1 MLHKN
6 FILFLFL
13 FSVQMFAQPGSFMV
27 QGNQA
32 YQKQQYD
39 KAIQEYEKVLNE
51 GYESAELYY
60 NLGNAYFRKGNL
72 GYAILNYE
80 KALKL
85 SPGDEDIQHNLAL
98 ANSRTI
104 DRINT
109 LPDFFLFQWW
119 ESFLAL
125 LTFSGWVYL
134 SYLFYILL
142 TGLIVFYFFTRRPD
156 LQRLSFF
163 SGIAILFLLII
174 SISISII
181 KYNREF
187 NIKNGVVVQQSATAK
202 LSPDADSKDA
212 FVIHEGLKVKVED
225 KVDNYYRI
233 TLNDGKQGWLP
244 QSDLRMI

>member
-1 MLHKN
+1 MLLKN
-6 FILFLFL
+6 IILFLL
-13 FSVQMFAQPGSFMV
+13 LSPIVLFAQPETFMQ
-27 QGNQA
+27 QGNGF

-39 KAIQEYEKVLNE
+39 EAIRSYDKVLNE

-60 NLGNAYFRKGNL
+60 NLGNAYYREGKL

-104 DRINT
+104 DRLNT
-109 LPDFFLFQWW
+109 LPDFFIFQWW

-125 LTFSGWVYL
+125 LTFSGWIYL
-134 SYLFYILL
+134 TYILYIIL
-142 TGLIVFYFFTRRPD
+142 LGLLIFYFFTRRPD
-156 LQRLSFF
+156 YQRIAFL
-163 SGIAILFLLII
+163 SGIAVLFLLAFSV
-174 SISISII
+174 SISVI

-187 NIKNGVVVQQSATAK
+187 NIKNGIVVQQSATAK
-202 LSPDADSKDA
+202 LSPDPDSKDA
-212 FVIHEGLKVKVED
+212 FVIHEGLKVRVED

-233 TLNDGKQGWLP
+233 RLKDGKLGWLP
-244 QSDLRMI
+244 GDDLRMI